1 MDKKTI
7 DELIKAFELCKQVIQ
22 LLHPVL
28 DPDEPCI
35 AWEAFE
41 TADHQIEHLR
51 HLTSRSSR
59 AAETCAD
66 WACGSRVK
74 TAASLTKR

>member
-7 DELIKAFELCKQVIQ
+7 DELIKAFELCKQAIQ

-28 DPDEPCI
+28 NPDEPCI

-51 HLTSRSSR
+51 HLTSR
-59 AAETCAD
+59 
-66 WACGSRVK
+66 
-74 TAASLTKR
+74 